1 MVRWTV
7 FPYAGDYRF
16 DAASVKKKWARL
28 HAGDLEP
35 LPQDPA
41 VLQAWV
47 HFHNGDFQKAATAGQ
62 SLGMEGICV
71 ASKATCVYATYLEKH
86 EPRRLELFL
95 SVADH
100 ASNLVDENPENLNG
114 RYWRAYALGRYS
126 QGISVAKA
134 LAQGLGTKVKTD
146 LEYVIRHAPQHAD
159 AHLALG
165 SFHAEVIDKVGSLI
179 GAMAYGA
186 KKDVGLQLFEEAMK
200 LHNESSYGLL
210 EYAHATLMLGGEDMM
225 DAANDLYQRAAQ
237 AQPIDAAERLG
248 VELARAQLND

>member
-41 VLQAWV
+41 LLQAWV
-47 HFHNGDFQKAATAGQ
+47 HFHNGDFEKAAAAGQ
-62 SLGMEGICV
+62 SLGFAGICV

-100 ASNLVDENPENLNG
+100 ASNLTDKSPENLNG

-186 KKDVGLQLFEEAMK
+186 KKDVGLQLFEQALK
-200 LHNESSYGLL
+200 LHNESSYALL
-210 EYAHATLMLGGEDMM
+210 EYAHAMLMLGGEDMM
-225 DAANDLYQRAAQ
+225 DEANELYQRAAQ
-237 AQPIDAAERLG
+237 TRPMDAAERLG
-248 VELARAQLND
+248 VEMAKDQLND